1 MKIVSFLSNK
11 SALGKALICF
21 KANQFVKR
29 FTNLTFL
36 INNKYDN
43 LINNLIVE
51 TPLTSVGGVSF
62 CYNRYMAT
70 KIYETETIRLM
81 DGTEVTL
88 TPLKIKYL
96 RGFMDAF
103 EVTKNAVNKVDSIE
117 KLSECVRMSM
127 KQYYPALK
135 TIEDIQDNI
144 DINTMSKII
153 SVAATISNK
162 TGDVKEV
169 DLESN
174 ESSSWQQFDLA
185 KIESEAFLLGIWK
198 DYEELE
204 SSMSLP
210 ELLATLEAKRELE
223 YVDKKFMASLQG
235 VDLEE
240 QSGTAEQDP
249 WEAMKARVAAR
260 ESGVGSGDPNDITSL
275 QGIRAQQAGFGIG
288 MGLDYEVVNG

>member
-1 MKIVSFLSNK
+1 
-11 SALGKALICF
+11 
-21 KANQFVKR
+21 
-29 FTNLTFL
+29 
-36 INNKYDN
+36 
-43 LINNLIVE
+43 
-51 TPLTSVGGVSF
+51 
-62 CYNRYMAT
+62 
-70 KIYETETIRLM
+70 M

-103 EVTKNAVNKVDSIE
+103 ELTKNAVNKTDSIE

-127 KQYYPALK
+127 KQYYPLLK
-135 TIEDIQDNI
+135 TIDDVQDNI

-162 TGDVKEV
+162 TDTVKEENP
-169 DLESN
+169 ESQ
-174 ESSSWQQFDLA
+174 ESSSWENLDLA
-185 KIESEAFLLGIWK
+185 KLESEAFLLGIWK

-223 YVDKKFMASLQG
+223 YIDKKFMASLQG

-240 QSGTAEQDP
+240 QSGTKEADP
-249 WEAMKARVAAR
+249 WEAMKARVF
-260 ESGVGSGDPNDITSL
+260 SGGQTSDPNDVLAL
-275 QGIRAQQAGFGIG
+275 QGTNAAKAGFGIG
-288 MGLDYEVVNG
+288 AGLSYEKWD